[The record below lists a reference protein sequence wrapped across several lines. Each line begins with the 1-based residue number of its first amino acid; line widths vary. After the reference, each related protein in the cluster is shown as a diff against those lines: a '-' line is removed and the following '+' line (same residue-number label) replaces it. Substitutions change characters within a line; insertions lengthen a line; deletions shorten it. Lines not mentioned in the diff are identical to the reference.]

1 MDLVIN
7 QTDGYLFSGRDF
19 LPQVQIRLTITTDQ
33 PSRKA
38 LIVELRILSGT
49 YKRGCCKV
57 ILASRIG
64 LPCAFFLGPRRPLVL
79 PLVDPPARTY
89 AMKIWIQCI
98 EAYMPHESSGDSSN
112 QPDGPM
118 GSPRRLP

>member
-1 MDLVIN
+1 MSCLIVNLRWIVDLVIN
-7 QTDGYLFSGRDF
+7 QTDGYLVSGRDF

-64 LPCAFFLGPRRPLVL
+64 LQCAFF
-79 PLVDPPARTY
+79 
-89 AMKIWIQCI
+89 
-98 EAYMPHESSGDSSN
+98 
-112 QPDGPM
+112 
-118 GSPRRLP
+118 